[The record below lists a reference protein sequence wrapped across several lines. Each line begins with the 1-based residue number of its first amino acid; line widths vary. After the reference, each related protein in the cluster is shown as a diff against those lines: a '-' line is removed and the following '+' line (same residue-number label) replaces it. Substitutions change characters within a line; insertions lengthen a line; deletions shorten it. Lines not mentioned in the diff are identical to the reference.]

1 MEIKTQEVLP
11 KIANRKNRNLKTP
24 TNNISKYSQQS
35 INFKEAKHN
44 MIYLYKILPTIV
56 LPIMLVIILILIGLI
71 KNKKKL
77 IYIAI
82 GVLYIISTTI
92 FSNNF
97 FKLIEGSEY
106 SKAISATDSGDA
118 IVVLSGMLEINE
130 LGDSTYIEWGDPD
143 RFFGGIAL
151 FKAGKAQKL
160 VFTGGKMPWDKAKKT
175 EGEVLK
181 EYAISNGIPTEK
193 IFVTKDVENTADEA
207 VAVKELIDQRKRI
220 ILVTSAYH
228 MFRAQHLFEKQGFK
242 VIPYKVDYKTAG
254 EKAIT
259 VMDFLPSAGNLELSE
274 RGIREIFGR
283 IFYLLND

>member
-1 MEIKTQEVLP
+1 
-11 KIANRKNRNLKTP
+11 
-24 TNNISKYSQQS
+24 
-35 INFKEAKHN
+35 
-44 MIYLYKILPTIV
+44 MIYLHKILPTFV
-56 LPIMLVIILILIGLI
+56 LPIMLVIIVILIGLI

-82 GVLYIISTTI
+82 GVLYILSTPI

-97 FKLIEGSEY
+97 FKLVEGSEY
-106 SKAISATDSGDA
+106 RKPISAIDSADA

-130 LGDSTYIEWGDPD
+130 VGDSTYIEWGDPD

-181 EYAISNGIPTEK
+181 EYAISNGIPSEK

-207 VAVKELIDQRKRI
+207 VAVKELISPSKRI

-228 MFRAQHLFEKQGFK
+228 MYRAKRLFEKEGIEI
-242 VIPYKVDYKTAG
+242 IPFKVDYKTAG
-254 EKAIT
+254 ESAIT
-259 VMDFLPSAGNLELSE
+259 VMDFLPNANNLELTE
-274 RGIREIFGR
+274 TGIREIIGR
-283 IFYLLND
+283 LFYLVKD

>member
-1 MEIKTQEVLP
+1 
-11 KIANRKNRNLKTP
+11 
-24 TNNISKYSQQS
+24 
-35 INFKEAKHN
+35 
-44 MIYLYKILPTIV
+44 MIYLHKILPTFV
-56 LPIMLVIILILIGLI
+56 LPIMLVIIVILIGLI

-82 GVLYIISTTI
+82 GVLYILSTPI

-97 FKLIEGSEY
+97 FKLVEGSEY
-106 SKAISATDSGDA
+106 IKLISAIDSANA

-130 LGDSTYIEWGDPD
+130 VGDSTYIEWGDPD

-181 EYAISNGIPTEK
+181 EHAISSGIPSNK

-207 VAVKELIDQRKRI
+207 EAVKELISPSKRI

-228 MFRAQHLFEKQGFK
+228 MYRAKLLFEKQGFT
-242 VIPYKVDYKTAG
+242 VIPYKVDYKVERNKEVT
-254 EKAIT
+254 II
-259 VMDFLPSAGNLELSE
+259 DYLPSSDNLKITES
-274 RGIREIFGR
+274 GIREIIGR
-283 IFYLLND
+283 LFYLVKD